1 MKKDQDSFPT
11 NNWWKWIESV
21 AVTQTGENVLAEPG
35 NDLFLEKEGRALR
48 TEEGD
53 TRPRS
58 RLASLCIVFRLTAA
72 IFLLQ
77 RGKESCSLSLQR
89 AAYGDCIMLIRV
101 LGKLWIIIL
110 LLQLTEPLF
119 QTAHMKIL
127 SKVKSTPPTQNRDW
141 CLKL

>member
-1 MKKDQDSFPT
+1 M
-11 NNWWKWIESV
+11 
-21 AVTQTGENVLAEPG
+21 TQTGENVLAEPG

-77 RGKESCSLSLQR
+77 RGKASCSLSLQR

-101 LGKLWIIIL
+101 LGKL
-110 LLQLTEPLF
+110 
-119 QTAHMKIL
+119 
-127 SKVKSTPPTQNRDW
+127 
-141 CLKL
+141 